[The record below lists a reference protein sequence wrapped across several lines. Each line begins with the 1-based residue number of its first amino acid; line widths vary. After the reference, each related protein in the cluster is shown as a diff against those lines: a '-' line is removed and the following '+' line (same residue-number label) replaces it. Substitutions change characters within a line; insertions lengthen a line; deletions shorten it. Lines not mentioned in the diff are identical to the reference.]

1 MNKITDD
8 LLELAMKTIQINIDC
23 FIAQWILQNPDV
35 SIEDYS
41 MCYGI
46 DAETGWTEFYM
57 KKLDK

>member
-8 LLELAMKTIQINIDC
+8 LLELSMKTIQINIDC
-23 FIAQWILQNPDV
+23 FVAQWILQNPDAN
-35 SIEDYS
+35 IEDYS

-46 DAETGWTEFYM
+46 DEETGWTKFYM